1 MGISITGLVPGAQR
15 ARAIIGDL
23 QGQGI
28 PWDAISIV
36 LLEARDRRCRDAA
49 SRPPGGE
56 GGAADPPAHLA
67 DGALGCLAG
76 MCTVTI
82 PGVGPLI
89 SRGPMMAVL
98 CGGAAT
104 LTSARGGISSTLA
117 GLGIPFERADRYAEG
132 IRAGRILIAAT
143 AFDAAFVEPICRIFD
158 AAGAEEIATVAACDL
173 AAPGIRERT
182 RLTWS
187 ARPLAG
193 AGP

>member
-1 MGISITGLVPGAQR
+1 MGISITGLVPGAER
-15 ARAIIGDL
+15 ARAIISDL
-23 QGQGI
+23 QEQGI

-36 LLEARDRRCRDAA
+36 VLEAQDRRGGDAA
-49 SRPPGGE
+49 ARPAGG
-56 GGAADPPAHLA
+56 GGLAQDPVAHLSG
-67 DGALGCLAG
+67 GALGCLAG

-98 CGGAAT
+98 SGSAAT
-104 LTSARGGISSTLA
+104 LARSRGGINGTLT
-117 GLGIPFERADRYAEG
+117 GLGIPADRTDRYAEG

-143 AFDAAFVEPICRIFD
+143 AFDAAFVEPIRQIFD
-158 AAGAEEIATVAACDL
+158 HADAEEITTIPDRDLTVHG
-173 AAPGIRERT
+173 APERT